1 MSIVVPVPSS
11 VVSIIQDNTLQRM
24 FEEALFPALLFRRE
38 ARPEPWE
45 ANLGDRMIFT
55 RAGLMPVNP
64 RPNAPGADP
73 TPKTYPFE
81 QWEAVAAPYNDTIDT
96 HLPTARAAIPGKYL
110 LDIHTLGLNAG
121 QTLNRVCRDPLFRAY
136 LGGNTNTIVL
146 GVIASFSL
154 RVASLAGFRRTL
166 DAGGRLVDVSGA
178 NPLAISFTS
187 AEPNNTVVGANP
199 DNILDPDGPGTLAL
213 GSALTTAVPLRTGV
227 RAANRSQIL
236 RVGGAATVDGLTAGN
251 QLTAQTII
259 NAVAI
264 LRGQNVPPNQST
276 GLYHVH
282 LSAEGEA
289 QLYADNQFQRV
300 FQSLPDRPEMKGLV
314 IGDLFGCRFF
324 RNTELPNQFNTSGT
338 VDTSGGG
345 GLALGAPLIGGDVVN
360 QAGIPIRRAI
370 VLGAAPIV
378 EKYIDESGYVTE
390 AGITGKIGNFA
401 VTQNGLMVMTDRIR
415 LVLRSPLDRLAQVV
429 SSTWSW
435 SGDFPIPSDAATG
448 SDARFKR
455 AIVIEHA

>member
-1 MSIVVPVPSS
+1 MSVIVPVPSS
-11 VVSIIQDNTLQRM
+11 VVSIIQDNTLQRVY
-24 FEEALFPALLFRRE
+24 EEALFPALLFRRE
-38 ARPEPWE
+38 ARPERWE
-45 ANLGDRMIFT
+45 AGLGDRMIFT
-55 RAGLMPVNP
+55 RAGLMPVDP
-64 RPNAPGADP
+64 RPAAPGADP

-81 QWEAVAAPYNDTIDT
+81 QWEAVASPHNNTLDT
-96 HLPTARAAIPGKYL
+96 HLPTARAAIPGKML
-110 LDIHTLGLNAG
+110 LDIKTLGLNAG
-121 QTLNRVCRDPLFRAY
+121 QTLNRVCRDPLFKAY
-136 LGGNTNTIVL
+136 LGGNTNTMVL
-146 GVIASFSL
+146 GVIGAFSL
-154 RVASLAGFRRTL
+154 RVAAINGFRRTL
-166 DAGGRLVDVSGA
+166 DAGGRLVDVSAA

-187 AEPNNTVVGANP
+187 AEPNNTVVGAIP
-199 DNILDPDGPGTLAL
+199 DNPADPDGPGTLAL

-227 RAANRSQIL
+227 RAANRSQII

-264 LRGQNVPPNQST
+264 LRGQDVPPNTST

-289 QLYADNQFQRV
+289 QLYADNQFQRI
-300 FQSLPDRPEMKGLV
+300 FQSLPDRQEMKGLV

-324 RNTELPNQFNTSGT
+324 RNTEIPGQFNVSGT
-338 VDTSGGG
+338 VPTGGAGGG
-345 GLALGAPLIGGDVVN
+345 ALGAPLIGADVVN
-360 QAGIPIRRAI
+360 QTGVPIRRAI
-370 VLGAAPIV
+370 ILGADPIV

-390 AGITGKIGNFA
+390 AGTTGKIGNFA
-401 VTQNGLMVMTDRIR
+401 VTQNGLMVMTERIR
-415 LVLRSPLDRLAQVV
+415 LILRAPLDRLSQVV